1 MAVWRLRLVSELT
14 RSDIKLNERVSLR
27 RHLRAVSLP
36 HRTLPHV
43 RTYPTQSRQASIFRL
58 AALFLAKGYATIYPG
73 RATTESARFSPPPI
87 HFLKNLITAA
97 SFCGV
102 NPIFF
107 ARERLTQPV
116 RENGM
121 VTITGRVMMNHCCC
135 STRRPRSG

>member
-1 MAVWRLRLVSELT
+1 MAVWRLRLVPELT
-14 RSDIKLNERVSLR
+14 RSADIKLNEGVSLR

-43 RTYPTQSRQASIFRL
+43 RTYPTQSRQAAYSAWRL
-58 AALFLAKGYATIYPG
+58 CFWLMATQQFIPAALRPSPLD
-73 RATTESARFSPPPI
+73 SPPPI

-102 NPIFF
+102 NPISF

-121 VTITGRVMMNHCCC
+121 VTVTGRVMMNHCCC
-135 STRRPRSG
+135 SMRRPRSG